1 MLKFSLYTATALISR
16 HDAPKSTTVG
26 NQLTQ
31 HQRLMLAGPTV
42 DDEEEDEDED
52 ISHIAA
58 QAVTTAT
65 YLSQPT
71 SHKVNSTTNSIA

>member
-1 MLKFSLYTATALISR
+1 M
-16 HDAPKSTTVG
+16 VG
-26 NQLTQ
+26 NQLTR
-31 HQRLMLAGPTV
+31 HERLMLAGPTEK
-42 DDEEEDEDED
+42 EEEDEDEGEG